1 MLRELH
7 IENVAVIERA
17 DLELGPGL
25 NILTGETGAG
35 KSILV
40 DAMHAILGA
49 RASRE
54 LVRTGAEKAVVCAT
68 FDPDPCRDWC
78 EENEIECDDELIIR
92 RQITAEG
99 KTSCRVCGVPV
110 TTAQLRTLGALL
122 LDIHGQ
128 NDGQHLLDE
137 REHLRRFSQ
146 VLDLVNR
153 YYVKDVN
160 QGELLD
166 GALKG
171 MLQGLDPHSTFM
183 TPEEHKEMQETT
195 SGEFTGI
202 GIEITVENGQ
212 VTVVTPIEDTPAYRA
227 GLQSGDVILTINGQP
242 TQELS
247 LQDVVSRI
255 RGPKGTEVELGI
267 LHSTSKSPK
276 TIRVK
281 REAIPLVSVK
291 SKPLEDGYYWIRLTR
306 FSGRT
311 DEDLRDAL
319 KKATRECAKTGGL
332 KGIVLD
338 LRNNPGGLLDQAVS
352 VSDMFLSKGTIVS
365 IQGRGPVP
373 ERIYE
378 AKDQAGDIDVPVVV
392 IINAGSASAS
402 EIVAGALRDQK
413 RALIIGERSFGK
425 GSVQNIIP
433 LSDGSALKLTVAL
446 YYTPSGSSIQA
457 EGIVPDLEIPFERP
471 REEDADEP
479 RILLREQNLSGHL
492 ENADGGKKATSSKKR
507 DDAAEQLAR
516 DNQLRMALQLVKGL
530 PRIQEIRR

>member
-1 MLRELH
+1 M
-7 IENVAVIERA
+7 RA
-17 DLELGPGL
+17 LFR
-25 NILTGETGAG
+25 LTVFLCVLA
-35 KSILV
+35 LCCP
-40 DAMHAILGA
+40 LGA
-49 RASRE
+49 TA
-54 LVRTGAEKAVVCAT
+54 AAKADKDKV
-68 FDPDPCRDWC
+68 
-78 EENEIECDDELIIR
+78 EEDFE
-92 RQITAEG
+92 A
-99 KTSCRVCGVPV
+99 
-110 TTAQLRTLGALL
+110 
-122 LDIHGQ
+122 
-128 NDGQHLLDE
+128 
-137 REHLRRFSQ
+137 LRRFSQ

-202 GIEITVENGQ
+202 GIEITAENGQ

-378 AKDQAGDIDVPVVV
+378 AKDQAVPC
-392 IINAGSASAS
+392 ATRSA
-402 EIVAGALRDQK
+402 
-413 RALIIGERSFGK
+413 
-425 GSVQNIIP
+425 P
-433 LSDGSALKLTVAL
+433 
-446 YYTPSGSSIQA
+446 
-457 EGIVPDLEIPFERP
+457 
-471 REEDADEP
+471 
-479 RILLREQNLSGHL
+479 
-492 ENADGGKKATSSKKR
+492 
-507 DDAAEQLAR
+507 
-516 DNQLRMALQLVKGL
+516 
-530 PRIQEIRR
+530 